1 MSTFKHRFLT
11 GSVYSFSG
19 MIFVQIFSVGLSVV
33 LARLLGPHD
42 LGILTILGK
51 IGLVV
56 VPLTIF
62 GINVALTKYIA
73 EYKIKDKGSLSRLLP
88 TATMLVLCFSIV
100 VSIIYFL
107 LSDTIAIKIYNMPV
121 IGFFIKI
128 SAIFLTL
135 NGLVYIGTATLQGF
149 QRIKTLSVL
158 NVLMNALNLPI
169 YFIFIWEMGLLGAV
183 IAGVVS
189 IVINLIIT
197 SKCVKNTLQQE
208 NVKLNI
214 VFDRKIRGVLLKFSF
229 PLFLSIL
236 VLRPADLFAI
246 SYLSVATGFESAG
259 FYRIAAGLSRLIL
272 FIPAAL
278 TIPLLPMFSELYASN
293 MDKQN
298 IVSRIIKLV
307 ILICLPISL
316 AIGLGARYIISL
328 LYGQEYVGAALLTYI
343 LCISAFIDSIA
354 IVIVSL
360 LHGTGRTWHGLGIDI
375 FQAIL
380 IVFGSY
386 YFIGIYGLIGIGYA
400 NLLKISLLI
409 IILIFYMNK
418 KSELNIKLLE
428 LPLILAVLFITSSF
442 FVIKYVQI
450 VYVILF
456 FIVIILIEML
466 TLSTSDKELIRKT
479 FK

>member
-1 MSTFKHRFLT
+1 
-11 GSVYSFSG
+11 
-19 MIFVQIFSVGLSVV
+19 
-33 LARLLGPHD
+33 
-42 LGILTILGK
+42 
-51 IGLVV
+51 
-56 VPLTIF
+56 
-62 GINVALTKYIA
+62 
-73 EYKIKDKGSLSRLLP
+73 
-88 TATMLVLCFSIV
+88 
-100 VSIIYFL
+100 
-107 LSDTIAIKIYNMPV
+107 MPV

-128 SAIFLTL
+128 NAIFLTL
-135 NGLVYIGTATLQGF
+135 NGLAYIATATLQGF
-149 QRIKTLSVL
+149 QRIKTLSVI

-197 SKCVKNTLQQE
+197 IKCVKDALQQE

-214 VFDRKIRGVLLKFSF
+214 VFDRKIRGILLKFSF

-259 FYRIAAGLSRLIL
+259 LYRIAAGLSRLIL

-278 TIPLLPMFSELYASN
+278 TLPLLPMFSELYASN

-328 LYGQEYVGAALLTYI
+328 LYGQEYVGAAFLTYI
-343 LCISAFIDSIA
+343 LCISAFVDSIA

-375 FQAIL
+375 FQAIV
-380 IVFGSY
+380 IVATSY
-386 YFIGIYGLIGIGYA
+386 YFISLFGLIGIGYA
-400 NLLKISLLI
+400 NLLKISLLTPL
-409 IILIFYMNK
+409 LIFYLTK
-418 KSELNIKLLE
+418 KSELDSKLLKSS
-428 LPLILAVLFITSSF
+428 LILAVLVITSSF
-442 FVIKYVQI
+442 FVMRYNQI
-450 VYVILF
+450 AYFILF
-456 FIVIILIEML
+456 IIIVIIIEIFL
-466 TLSTSDKELIRKT
+466 LSSSDKELIGKA
-479 FK
+479 FKKYKFDKR